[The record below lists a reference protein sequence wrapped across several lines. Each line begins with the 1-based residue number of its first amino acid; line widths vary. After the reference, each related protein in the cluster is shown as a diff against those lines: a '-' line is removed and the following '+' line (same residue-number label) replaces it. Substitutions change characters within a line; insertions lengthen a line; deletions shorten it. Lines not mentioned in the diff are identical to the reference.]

1 MKTYKFHFR
10 IEKEAGMKNSEG
22 IPSSEA
28 AYVEIC
34 FEAKKKMNNKEINEA
49 ILRFK
54 KDLAEQLKVKVWHI
68 VSISEKE
75 YMKHLKEE

>member
-1 MKTYKFHFR
+1 MKTYTFYFR
-10 IEKEAGMKNSEG
+10 IEKEAGMKSNEG
-22 IPSSEA
+22 IPQSEP

-34 FEAKKKMNNKEINEA
+34 FETKKKMSNKEINEA
-49 ILRFK
+49 ILRFR

-75 YMKHLKEE
+75 YMKHLEEK